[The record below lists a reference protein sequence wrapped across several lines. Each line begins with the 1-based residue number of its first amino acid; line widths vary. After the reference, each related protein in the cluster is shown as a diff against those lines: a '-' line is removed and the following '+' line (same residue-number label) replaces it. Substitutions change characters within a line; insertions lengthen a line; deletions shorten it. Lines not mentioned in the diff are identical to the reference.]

1 MNKKKEQQINIE
13 LDEKVGS
20 GDYANF
26 TVITHSSAE
35 FIMDFTRLLPGMP
48 KAKVRSRIIM
58 TPSHLKSFY
67 IALSDNIKKYEAQ
80 HGEIAVP
87 KSEGINQFDIK
98 PPEDSLPN

>member
-1 MNKKKEQQINIE
+1 
-13 LDEKVGS
+13 
-20 GDYANF
+20 
-26 TVITHSSAE
+26 
-35 FIMDFTRLLPGMP
+35 
-48 KAKVRSRIIM
+48 M

-87 KSEGINQFDIK
+87 KSEPINQFDIK

>member
-13 LDEKVGS
+13 LDEKIGA
-20 GDYANF
+20 GDNANF

-87 KSEGINQFDIK
+87 KSEAINQFDIK